1 MGCLASVGL
10 LARLCAGPGGAAR
23 APGPRCRP
31 TKTAPPR
38 IATGIRIDG
47 QEYTDHCLSIYH
59 KPYPLSPFLSAVR
72 LSPETLPLS
81 SLLFTGEV
89 ED

>member
-1 MGCLASVGL
+1 MSAHQN
-10 LARLCAGPGGAAR
+10 R
-23 APGPRCRP
+23 A
-31 TKTAPPR
+31 PR
-38 IATGIRIDG
+38 IATEIRIDG

-59 KPYPLSPFLSAVR
+59 KPETVLVMKPYPLSPFLSAVR